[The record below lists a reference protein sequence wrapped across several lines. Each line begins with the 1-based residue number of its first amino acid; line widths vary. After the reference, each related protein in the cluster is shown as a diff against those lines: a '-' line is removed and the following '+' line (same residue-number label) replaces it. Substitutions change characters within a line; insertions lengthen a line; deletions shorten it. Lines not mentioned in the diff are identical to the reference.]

1 MMKDYTRSIQ
11 LRCVVCG
18 SNSDFECNEDQ
29 SYIRCRKCN
38 REYMGGYNE
47 LVELNKAYIQD
58 EISVMKDDIK
68 KDVEKQLRD
77 SLRKSLKGN
86 KYIKFE

>member
-1 MMKDYTRSIQ
+1 MKDYNRSIL

-58 EISVMKDDIK
+58 EISVMKDDVK
-68 KDVEKQLRD
+68 KDVGKQLRD

>member
-1 MMKDYTRSIQ
+1 MMKDYNRSIL

-29 SYIRCRKCN
+29 SYIKCRKCN
-38 REYMGGYNE
+38 REYMGGFNE

-58 EISVMKDDIK
+58 EISVMKDDVK
-68 KDVEKQLRD
+68 QDFEKRLRN

>member
-1 MMKDYTRSIQ
+1 M
-11 LRCVVCG
+11 RCVVCG

-29 SYIRCRKCN
+29 SYIKCRKCN

-58 EISVMKDDIK
+58 EISVMKDD
-68 KDVEKQLRD
+68 VKQDFENRLRN

>member
-1 MMKDYTRSIQ
+1 MMKDYNRSIL

-29 SYIRCRKCN
+29 SYIKCRKCN

-58 EISVMKDDIK
+58 EISVMKDDVK
-68 KDVEKQLRD
+68 QDFEKRLRN

>member
-1 MMKDYTRSIQ
+1 MKDYNRSIL

-29 SYIRCRKCN
+29 SYIKCRKCN

-58 EISVMKDDIK
+58 EISVMKDDVK
-68 KDVEKQLRD
+68 QDFEKRLRN

>member
-1 MMKDYTRSIQ
+1 
-11 LRCVVCG
+11 
-18 SNSDFECNEDQ
+18 
-29 SYIRCRKCN
+29 
-38 REYMGGYNE
+38 MGGYSE

-58 EISVMKDDIK
+58 EISVMKDDVK
-68 KDVEKQLRD
+68 KDVDKQLRD

>member
-1 MMKDYTRSIQ
+1 MKDYNRSIL

-18 SNSDFECNEDQ
+18 SNNDFECNEDQ
-29 SYIRCRKCN
+29 SYIKCRKCN

-58 EISVMKDDIK
+58 EISVMKDD
-68 KDVEKQLRD
+68 VKQDFENRLRN
-77 SLRKSLKGN
+77 SLRESLKGN

>member
-1 MMKDYTRSIQ
+1 MKDYNRSIL

-29 SYIRCRKCN
+29 SYIKCRKCN

-58 EISVMKDDIK
+58 EISVMKDD
-68 KDVEKQLRD
+68 VKQDFENRLRN

>member
-1 MMKDYTRSIQ
+1 
-11 LRCVVCG
+11 
-18 SNSDFECNEDQ
+18 
-29 SYIRCRKCN
+29 
-38 REYMGGYNE
+38 MGGYNE

-58 EISVMKDDIK
+58 EISVMKDD
-68 KDVEKQLRD
+68 VKQDFENRLRN